1 MGANSVR
8 GLLVGIGFLLLTI
21 VEVWGACVFQEEVCV
36 DSGCKTFTQGGT
48 SFQICKPC
56 WRWEKR
62 YVCSD
67 GGVANY
73 CQTYENDPS
82 RYQLV
87 SKTCILDRYGLGCE
101 IEERVYR
108 ETLIPNASCGDYIG
122 ETCVQTQ
129 DITFNEVQPP
139 YTLTGVCTEKE
150 KKYYCI
156 TSSTDYCQPYRSG
169 CSQSGAG
176 TCTKQVNGLCKLV
189 AYNFVCGQAPQGCQK
204 TGETC
209 IDNSTRTIGDETITA
224 CWTYQYQYNCPTG
237 TTVNTCTPYENN
249 PDCTLV
255 SENCSGTSCDRTYRC
270 LIEETTGCSE
280 RQQRTVCSGED
291 ICDPNS
297 SIYNPDICNP
307 TQVDMSQYF
316 GNVAY
321 LYALNEIRKDYAC
334 AGDLQTSTA
343 TTSTTSTSYVCSDY
357 STPCGTGTAWV
368 CQSSPNQTNL
378 STDGT
383 IEYCIQQGGNW
394 VCPYRNEPCVQAN
407 IYTCPDNGY
416 CYVMETTQE
425 TQNTTDLTYPD
436 QPQDVGCLDSSYC
449 ADVASG
455 SRNVSTPNYGG
466 SCEIRVFSGM
476 GYKCRR
482 SGTETG
488 FTNCCSG
495 GTGDAW
501 GIGGDPCNDEEKTL
515 AQKREQSMCYYIGTY
530 CSRKIKGLGFSVC
543 LQKKESW
550 CCFNSKLARIIH
562 EQVRPQLGI
571 GWGSAEYP
579 NCRGFTLEELARID
593 WTAID
598 FSEFTADI
606 IANVDLDVNSFNMN
620 PNDPN
625 APGGTLLNL
634 TQDYYQNLGGSQ

>member
-56 WRWEKR
+56 WKWEKR

-176 TCTKQVNGLCKLV
+176 SCTKQVNGLCKLV

-280 RQQRTVCSGED
+280 WQQRTVCSGED

-562 EQVRPQLGI
+562 EQARPQLGI

>member
-36 DSGCKTFTQGGT
+36 DSGCKTFTQDGT

-56 WRWEKR
+56 WKWEKR

-122 ETCVQTQ
+122 ETCIQTQ
-129 DITFNEVQPP
+129 DITFNEVQPS

-150 KKYYCI
+150 RRYYCI

-169 CSQSGAG
+169 CSQVGTG
-176 TCTKQVNGLCKLV
+176 TCTKEVNGICKLM

-237 TTVNTCTPYENN
+237 TAVNTCTPYENN

-255 SENCSGTSCDRTYRC
+255 NETCSGASCDRTYRC

-280 RQQRTVCSGED
+280 WQQRTVCSGED

-307 TQVDMSQYF
+307 TQADMSQYF

-343 TTSTTSTSYVCSDY
+343 TTSTASTSYVCSDY
-357 STPCGTGTAWV
+357 STPCGTGTAWI

-407 IYTCPDNGY
+407 IYTCSDGGY

-436 QPQDVGCLDSSYC
+436 QPEDVGCLDSSYC

-482 SGTETG
+482 SGAETG

-515 AQKREQSMCYYIGTY
+515 AQKREQAMCHYVGTY
-530 CSRKIKGLGFSVC
+530 CSKKIKGLGFSVC
-543 LQKKESW
+543 LQKKEGW

-562 EQVRPQLGI
+562 EQARTQLGI
-571 GWGSAEYP
+571 GWGSAKSP

-606 IANVDLDVNSFNMN
+606 MANVNLDVNSFNMN

-625 APGGTLLNL
+625 APAGTLLDL
-634 TQDYYQNLGGSQ
+634 TQDYYRSVGGGQ